1 MPLETIQNACKTD
14 ISVSYWIQF
23 SHSIFTW
30 LMRYPLGSLMLGGLF
45 VIGFLVLS
53 GLLMR
58 GFILFDRGHTI
69 KRLWLWGFPLALFL
83 SVSPLLIGEPL
94 LTQFLSPYDGQNADA
109 VVVLGR
115 GRRLQPS
122 RTITAAALMLTNR
135 APQIFVSGRD
145 DAPGMATMLSQLGVE
160 PNKISGENC
169 SSTTEENGQ
178 YTAQQLLPTGIQ
190 SIILVSDPLHLL
202 RAQLVFSS
210 LGFEV
215 IPYPSPLP
223 NYVSRHHRRLL
234 AFRESLGFV
243 AYGLRGRYLPRP
255 IATID
260 TTAAQ

>member
-1 MPLETIQNACKTD
+1 MALETIQNACHTD
-14 ISVSYWIQF
+14 ISVSHWIQF
-23 SHSIFTW
+23 SHSTFMW
-30 LMRYPLGSLMLGGLF
+30 LMSSPVASLMVGGLF
-45 VIGFLVLS
+45 VMGFLILS

-69 KRLWLWGFPLALFL
+69 KRMWLWGFPIALCL
-83 SVSPLLIGEPL
+83 SISPLLIGEPL
-94 LTQFLSPYDGQNADA
+94 LTQFLPSYDGQNADA

-115 GRRLQPS
+115 GTRLQPS
-122 RTITAAALMLTNR
+122 RVITAAALMLTDR
-135 APQIFVSGRD
+135 APQIFVSGRG
-145 DAPGMATMLSQLGVE
+145 DAPIMATMLSQLGVE
-160 PNKISGENC
+160 PSKISGENC

-178 YTAQQLLPTGIQ
+178 YTAQQLLPSGIQ
-190 SIILVSDPLHLL
+190 SIILVSDPPHLL
-202 RAQLVFSS
+202 RAQLVFRS

-223 NYVSRHHRRLL
+223 HQVSRHHRRLL

-243 AYGLRGRYLPRP
+243 AYALRGRYLPRP